1 MAPASVRLRGAGRGS
16 CMPGPYHIV
25 QYSTAELLR
34 AEAAQLRGAE
44 IQFDAPDEAA
54 RLRQM
59 QQWAEAQDLSALC
72 LSGGGIRSASFAI
85 GLMQALARKGVLA
98 RFDYLS
104 TVSGGGY
111 AGAWLTRWAYNEAHE
126 NPAGLGPALERVAGS
141 IARSSPDNDA
151 GGEACPPLQHLRAY
165 SNYLTARIGLGSP
178 DLWTSM
184 VLVIRNVLLNQSVF
198 LPLLLAVAMVPNL
211 YLDVLTWAV
220 LAPEVPRE
228 LLAMIPYLVAVLL
241 GFAASMGHTL
251 LPSHEGAGQVSR
263 HTARN
268 WIAVPVCIA
277 AFLLPLWLA
286 GHAPP
291 ARPPYGQLW
300 LALFVA
306 GALGGLLG
314 ELLSL
319 RPQHAGSPG
328 FSWRCV
334 MASIAAAAFS
344 SGVLT
349 FGAWLW
355 SRIGAIPAALAEEG
369 FELAPGVP
377 GWSRAVLAAA
387 GPCWVLLASLLHASV
402 YVAYERVRVPWR
414 GPLQTVD
421 ELRLLNNDADREWLA
436 RLGALKLVPA
446 LGWGV
451 LALASLIMPAV
462 VRGSAVGEWTW
473 SEIATLVT
481 TLGSAAFT
489 AFGGASPATTGAT
502 TPATPTGIPRQVL
515 DLIMPLATG
524 IALLGTFTLLSWFEQ
539 WMAGKVL
546 TAFIGKWTVAD
557 RLGFD
562 AALIGALAVIG
573 GSTAKWI
580 NVNRFSL
587 HAVYRNRLMRAFLGA
602 GHPQRR
608 PDRFTGFDVHDNV
621 RLHRL
626 RGAPD
631 VSRPLYP
638 VVNACLNA
646 AQGDNLAWQERKAA
660 SFVLTPIACGS
671 AELERVWTGDERR
684 TAARPQKGAYID
696 SEVYG
701 GNEVDEAY
709 GDLGISLATAMTIS
723 GAAFNPAMGYHTSPV
738 TAFFMTLFNV
748 RLGAW
753 LPNPGRNGRELWQRA
768 GPGLA
773 LTPLWQELTG
783 NIGMKGD
790 YLHLS
795 DGGHFENLGI
805 YEMVR
810 RRCRFILVS
819 DASADPRC
827 SLDDLG
833 SAIRKIR
840 IDFNVE
846 IRFRRLELASRA
858 DRRANSLPIAIGSIR
873 YPDTDM
879 EGVIVYV
886 KASYAD
892 DMTHAFFDRLPVDVR
907 EYANRRAEFP
917 HESTADQWFSE
928 SQFESYRRL
937 GEYIGMRLSDGRD
950 YDSIASFITDV
961 RRRYPA

>member
-1 MAPASVRLRGAGRGS
+1 
-16 CMPGPYHIV
+16 MPGPYHIV

-44 IQFDAPDEAA
+44 IELPDTEEEAA
-54 RLRQM
+54 RLRRM
-59 QQWAEAQDLSALC
+59 QAWAAEQDLSALC

-111 AGAWLTRWAYNEAHE
+111 AGAWLTRWAYNEARE
-126 NPAGLGPALERVAGS
+126 NPAALGPALQRVAQS

-151 GGEACPPLQHLRAY
+151 GGETCPPLQHIRAY

-198 LPLLLAVAMVPNL
+198 LPLLLALAMVPNL
-211 YLDVLTWAV
+211 YLDVMTWLV

-228 LLAMIPYLVAVLL
+228 LLAYIPYVAAVLL
-241 GFAASMGHTL
+241 GFAISMGHTL
-251 LPSHEGAGQVSR
+251 LPSHEGAGQAER
-263 HTARN
+263 RIARN

-291 ARPPYGQLW
+291 NPPPYGR
-300 LALFVA
+300 LFLTLFIA
-306 GALGGLLG
+306 AAFGGLLG
-314 ELLSL
+314 ELLSI
-319 RPQHAGSPG
+319 RPRHAGSPG

-334 MASIAAAAFS
+334 RASMAAGAFS
-344 SGVLT
+344 SGAVTL
-349 FGAWLW
+349 GAWLW
-355 SRIGAIPAALAEEG
+355 TRIGAVPAALAEEG
-369 FELAPGVP
+369 FELAPGIP
-377 GWSRAVLAAA
+377 GWGRAVLAAA

-402 YVAYERVRVPWR
+402 YVAYERVLVPWR

-421 ELRLLNNDADREWLA
+421 ELRPLNNDADREWLA

-451 LALASLIMPAV
+451 LALASLILPAA
-462 VRGSAVGEWTW
+462 VRDTGVGGWSW
-473 SEIATLVT
+473 SEIATLVG
-481 TLGSAAFT
+481 TLGSAALT
-489 AFGGASPATTGAT
+489 AFGGASPVTTGQAAAGAA
-502 TPATPTGIPRQVL
+502 PAAPAGLARRLI
-515 DLIMPLATG
+515 DLVMPLATG
-524 IALLGTFTLLSWFEQ
+524 VAVLGMFTLLSWLEQ
-539 WMAGKVL
+539 WMASKVL
-546 TAFIGKWTVAD
+546 TVWVGNWAVAD
-557 RLGFD
+557 RLAFD
-562 AALIGALAVIG
+562 LGLIGVLAIIG
-573 GSTAKWI
+573 GSTAKWV

-608 PDRFTGFDVHDNV
+608 PDRFTGFDVRDNV

-626 RGAPD
+626 RGAAD
-631 VSRPLYP
+631 VPRSLYP
-638 VVNACLNA
+638 VINTCLNA

-660 SFVLTPIACGS
+660 SFVMTPIACGS
-671 AELERVWTGDERR
+671 AELERVWVGDERR
-684 TAARPQKGAYID
+684 TAPRPQKGAYID
-696 SEVYG
+696 SEIYG
-701 GNEVDEAY
+701 GAEVDEPY

-723 GAAFNPAMGYHTSPV
+723 GAAFNPAAGYHTSPV

-768 GPGLA
+768 GPSVA

-827 SLDDLG
+827 ALDDLG

-846 IRFRRLELASRA
+846 IRFRRLELAARA
-858 DRRANSLPIAIGSIR
+858 DRRANSLPIAVGTIHYR
-873 YPDTDM
+873 EPAM
-879 EGVIVYV
+879 EGIIVYV

-892 DMTHAFFDRLPVDVR
+892 DLTHAFFDRLPVDVR

-937 GEYIGMRLSDGRD
+937 GEYIGMRLSDGENYASVAD
-950 YDSIASFITDV
+950 FIADV
-961 RRRYPA
+961 RRRYPI